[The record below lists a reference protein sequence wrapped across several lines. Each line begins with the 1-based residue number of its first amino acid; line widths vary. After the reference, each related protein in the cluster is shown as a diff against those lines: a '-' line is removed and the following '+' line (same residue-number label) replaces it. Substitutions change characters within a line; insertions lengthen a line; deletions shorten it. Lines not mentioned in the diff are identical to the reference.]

1 MYTHSTDALDLIFVL
16 QFSLTEQLIT
26 ANFKITQ
33 NKIMSLFAPKLSNQQ
48 QKQMEQVELEM
59 MQDMYNR

>member
-1 MYTHSTDALDLIFVL
+1 
-16 QFSLTEQLIT
+16 
-26 ANFKITQ
+26 
-33 NKIMSLFAPKLSNQQ
+33 MSLFAPKLSNQQ